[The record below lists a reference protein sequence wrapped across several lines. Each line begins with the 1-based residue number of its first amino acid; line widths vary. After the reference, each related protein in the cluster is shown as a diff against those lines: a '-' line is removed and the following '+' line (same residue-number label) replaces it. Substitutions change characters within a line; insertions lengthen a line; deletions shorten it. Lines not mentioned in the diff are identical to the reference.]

1 MGSPPQSLSDAIR
14 RITAE
19 PDEEVG
25 LRRVVAVALQEID
38 AADYAGVTVLTKRAV
53 QTHAA
58 SDGLVEK
65 IDREQ
70 YDAWEGPCVTAAVE
84 NLTVVHADDL
94 RHDERWPTFGPR
106 AAALNVNSM
115 LCFKLFHGEASLGAL
130 NLYAHAPYAFPD
142 DAANVGALLAAHAA
156 VVMSAARKQA
166 NLSVALESR
175 DVIGQ
180 AKGILM
186 ERYKLDDRQAFDVL
200 IAASQHTHRKLRE
213 IADELRTTG
222 ELVGFR

>member
-1 MGSPPQSLSDAIR
+1 MSSPPQSLSDAIR

-19 PDEEVG
+19 PDEEAA
-25 LRRVVAVALQEID
+25 LRRIVAVARQEIAD
-38 AADYAGVTVLTKRAV
+38 ADYAGVTILTKKAV

-70 YDAWEGPCVTAAVE
+70 YEAWEGPCVTAAVE
-84 NLTVVHADDL
+84 NLPVVRADDL
-94 RHDERWPTFGPR
+94 SQDHRWPAFGPR
-106 AAALNVNSM
+106 AVQLDVRSM
-115 LCFKLFHGEASLGAL
+115 LCFKLFHGEATLGAL
-130 NLYAHAPYAFPD
+130 NLYAHAPCAFSPE
-142 DAANVGALLAAHAA
+142 AESVGALLAAHAA

-186 ERYKLDDRQAFDVL
+186 ERYRLDDRQAFDVL

-213 IADELRTTG
+213 IADELRITG
-222 ELVGFR
+222 DLRGFR